1 MTSNL
6 LWTLIALQMLMGTFD
21 MLYHHEF
28 TERLA
33 WRPSQRRELQLHA
46 VRNGIYAV
54 LFLVLGWLETRG
66 IWAWVVMALLAV
78 EVLITL
84 WDFVEEDLSRKLP
97 ATERVTHTLLAVN
110 YGAILSLVL
119 PVLIGW
125 AGMPSALVIA
135 PVGWGTVLA
144 TLAGPAV
151 AVFFLRD
158 WLASRRCLRLETRPA
173 KPLMAALRPR
183 QTVLV
188 TGATGFVGRRLIQ
201 ALVEGGH
208 TAIAHVRQPNP
219 ESLAMRPLTLVTS
232 LDQIGAET
240 RIDAIVNLAG
250 EPIANGLW
258 TKAKRARIVSS
269 RLEMTEAVVGLI
281 AMLETKP
288 KVLVS
293 GSAVGWYGLWGDET
307 HDETSQGRDCFSREL
322 CVVWEEAALKA
333 KAHGVRVVSLRT
345 GLVLGT
351 EGGLLTRML
360 TPFEF
365 GLGGRFGSGRQW
377 MSWIGR
383 DDLVRLV
390 AHAIA
395 TPAIEGALNGTA
407 PEPVTNAGLVATL
420 ARALH
425 RPAFMHAPASLLER
439 LAGDLA
445 RELLL
450 GGQKVLPSRALET
463 GFVFETPRLEM
474 LFDAVL
480 GGRTAPR
487 RLEGT
492 SVERTGHAAGGSATS
507 LSSP

>member
-1 MTSNL
+1 MTSDL
-6 LWTLIALQMLMGTFD
+6 LWTLIALQMVMGTFD

-33 WRPSQRRELQLHA
+33 WRPSQHRELQLHA

-54 LFLVLGWLETRG
+54 LFLVLGWLETHG
-66 IWAWVVMALLAV
+66 VWAWAVMALLAI

-125 AGMPSALVIA
+125 ADLPSALIVA

-158 WLASRRCLRLETRPA
+158 LFASRRSLRLETRPA
-173 KPLMAALRPR
+173 KPLMAALPPR

-188 TGATGFVGRRLIQ
+188 TGATGFIGRRLIQ
-201 ALVEGGH
+201 ALVESGH
-208 TAIAHVRQPNP
+208 TVIAHVRHPNP
-219 ESLAMRPLTLVTS
+219 ESLGMRPLTLVTV
-232 LDQIGAET
+232 LDQVGSET

-258 TKAKRARIVSS
+258 TKAKRARILSS
-269 RLEMTEAVVGLI
+269 RLDMTKAVVDLI
-281 AMLETKP
+281 ARLEQKP

-293 GSAVGWYGLWGDET
+293 GSAIGWYGLWSDEPLDET
-307 HDETSQGRDCFSREL
+307 ATSHDCFSHEL
-322 CVVWEEAALKA
+322 CEAWEEAARGA
-333 KAHGVRVVSLRT
+333 EAHGVRVVALRT

-351 EGGLLTRML
+351 EGGMLANML

-365 GLGGRFGSGRQW
+365 GLGGRFGSGKQW

-383 DDLVRLV
+383 DDLVRLI
-390 AHAIA
+390 AHAVV
-395 TPAIEGALNGTA
+395 TPEISGALNGTA
-407 PEPVTNAGLVATL
+407 PEPVTNAQLVATL
-420 ARALH
+420 ARALN

-439 LAGDLA
+439 LGGDLA

-450 GGQKVLPSRALET
+450 GGQKVLPKRALET
-463 GFVFETPRLEM
+463 GFAFETPRLEM
-474 LFDAVL
+474 LLAAILGAKVTTHKTENRSTNPAVDVARV
-480 GGRTAPR
+480 GTIVAP
-487 RLEGT
+487 GQ
-492 SVERTGHAAGGSATS
+492 
-507 LSSP
+507 